1 MRDAACLGSRASGT
15 GGAVRVGAVA
25 GRRIW
30 CACVVQGGA
39 QEDGRD
45 QDTEKERDDARPKGR
60 ICPEPLDDC
69 VQLAERV
76 GALPEDG
83 PEATQVGGVCAEA
96 DVAVDGARTEAV
108 NGPATALAERGDRGL
123 DPDPGGEL
131 FLEVRLLPAFEVV
144 PDEALPLGEDEDA
157 RAALAEWPSVG
168 RCARHS
174 GRSEWRDR
182 GRS

>member
-1 MRDAACLGSRASGT
+1 
-15 GGAVRVGAVA
+15 
-25 GRRIW
+25 
-30 CACVVQGGA
+30 VVQGGA

-83 PEATQVGGVCAEA
+83 PEATQVGGECAEA
-96 DVAVDGARTEAV
+96 DVEVDGARTEAV
-108 NGPATALAERGDRGL
+108 NGLATALAERGDRVL

-131 FLEVRLLPAFEVV
+131 SWKSACCRRSRWSRMRRSLSGKTKTLRPVSER
-144 PDEALPLGEDEDA
+144 A
-157 RAALAEWPSVG
+157 RGDTHCDRSGQLARTLAPNSKSQP
-168 RCARHS
+168 RCPC
-174 GRSEWRDR
+174 
-182 GRS
+182 